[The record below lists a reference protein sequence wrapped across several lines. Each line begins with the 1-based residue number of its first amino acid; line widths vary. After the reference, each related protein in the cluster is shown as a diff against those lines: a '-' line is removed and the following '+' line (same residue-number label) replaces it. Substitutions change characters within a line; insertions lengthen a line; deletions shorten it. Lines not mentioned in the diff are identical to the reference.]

1 MTEGCVGA
9 ARAAKRFLPMSI
21 EPKAKAWRLAP
32 LPHRQPQLRRA
43 YNAPMSTRKPYVIDS
58 GRLRS
63 LHFNADEIQSAMWL
77 ARPDALYLE
86 YTRLMMGFL
95 LFSPKPRRIAM
106 IGLGG
111 GSLAKFCHRHLP
123 TSEIVA
129 VERDA
134 GVIAL
139 RDAFAIPP
147 DDARLRIVEGDG
159 GAFVAAQPDGSIDV
173 LLVDGYSGDG
183 LPAELGSQD
192 FYERCADALA
202 VDGVLVCNLHEAQ
215 TDFVLQAARIRR
227 SFGATLEVREGER
240 GNCIVFAGGLAFAA
254 ALRRLAVRRPQDL
267 DRNAWHE
274 LKASF
279 GRVVAA
285 ARA

>member
-1 MTEGCVGA
+1 MT
-9 ARAAKRFLPMSI
+9 
-21 EPKAKAWRLAP
+21 
-32 LPHRQPQLRRA
+32 
-43 YNAPMSTRKPYVIDS
+43 TRKPYVIDS

-63 LHFNADEIQSAMWL
+63 LHFNADEIQSAMWV

-123 TSEIVA
+123 ASEIVA

-147 DDARLRIVEGDG
+147 DDARLRVVEGDG

-192 FYERCADALA
+192 FKDQSRRVDA
-202 VDGVLVCNLHEAQ
+202 GVR
-215 TDFVLQAARIRR
+215 D
-227 SFGATLEVREGER
+227 R
-240 GNCIVFAGGLAFAA
+240 GQVGLG
-254 ALRRLAVRRPQDL
+254 LGV
-267 DRNAWHE
+267 
-274 LKASF
+274 
-279 GRVVAA
+279 GRVQPRRVGHRSAQSA
-285 ARA
+285 HRGEQVHAVEQVHDDQASQRPCDGYQSSGS